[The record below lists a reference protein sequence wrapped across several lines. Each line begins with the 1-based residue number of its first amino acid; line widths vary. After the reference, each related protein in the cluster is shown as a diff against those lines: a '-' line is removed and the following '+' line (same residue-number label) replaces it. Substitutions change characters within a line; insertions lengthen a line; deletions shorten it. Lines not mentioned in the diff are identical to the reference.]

1 MHKFI
6 LYLLLFNSYVF
17 SITIDYK
24 TALKLTLE
32 NNKQLQ
38 EQKLEIESS
47 KLDVKK
53 VQSFSYGKL
62 ELKHEASRTNHA
74 GYVFNSKLSSRE
86 ASFKDFGFSQ
96 MSQGLNTQ
104 PTDLNY
110 PEDRNNF
117 NTKMTYEIPLFTGFK
132 LQTQED
138 MMKIAQKAQE
148 LKLTLDEKSL
158 EFELLNAYNGAVV
171 AKEFIKATQKAKEVA
186 TLFVE
191 SANAFY
197 NEGLVTKIDKKQAQ
211 VHELNIKSRLTEA
224 KNRFD
229 IAIAYLK
236 FLTSNENID
245 DVKDLE
251 IIEIENKD
259 LKNSINEAISNRD
272 DLKILKEQEKSMKK
286 NIELSNS
293 SYYPSIYSYV
303 EYGYNDN
310 QMNFDSNKDYYM
322 GLLGVKYT
330 LFDDTRSVEKQKSQI
345 ALNKTVLGL
354 NQLKDSIKLEVEK
367 ATLEL
372 KAKKRAFKEKKE
384 AKELANEVLE
394 QSKLMYKNQLIAMTE
409 LLKQEAIF
417 RENEASF
424 IMANYELSLALAKI
438 NLARGQSLKEDKN

>member
-47 KLDVKK
+47 RLDVKK
-53 VQSFSYGKL
+53 VQSYSYGKL

-158 EFELLNAYNGAVV
+158 EFELLKAYNGAVV
-171 AKEFIKATQKAKEVA
+171 AKEFIKATKKAKEAA

-191 SANAFY
+191 SSNAFY

-293 SYYPSIYSYV
+293 SYYPSIYSYL

-394 QSKLMYKNQLIAMTE
+394 QSKLRYKNQLIAMTE

-438 NLARGQSLKEDKN
+438 NLARGQSLKEDK